1 MCVGGV
7 PCGWMT
13 GDDDDNIVEC
23 EVDDASCV
31 ICNEVLDEELHQPVA
46 LPACGHTF
54 CKPCL
59 VKLQHRSHD
68 LLCPTCRKPHEGED
82 VANLPLNYLV
92 LSLLPYSSE
101 KEDRS
106 PQSEDFENK
115 DSRAKANC
123 DDGHNKD
130 EKHHSQPQVE
140 EDLKPTKKELKENES
155 QLKNPDTDLG
165 NARNMLS
172 KDYNYVSMRQDRP
185 EEGQNG
191 STAAVYQQKEHNEVV
206 NSFWFKEK
214 KLLLLLVGLFLVTV
228 VVGVGVAL
236 GSAPSVL
243 NQMGFTSKGIAK
255 GSYASGLMSSSSR
268 SNNGTIP
275 RESWKVKIQGGEG
288 FWPSAPVPFSRLLR
302 HVRNAWEVFFL
313 LYPQVA
319 WLQNIGHKGF
329 TPRSQAVLGIIG
341 ALTVVMLFGVP
352 IACCLVIC
360 WRKKK
365 RSAYSSSS
373 DGIPLTGSRTP
384 EERQFC

>member
-1 MCVGGV
+1 MSGVGCGCNRETSQINPLRKEMTSKNAIHGEVAKSYLPKGPHQNPLFGIGV
-7 PCGWMT
+7 PYLWRGNFLMMT

-165 NARNMLS
+165 NARNML
-172 KDYNYVSMRQDRP
+172 K
-185 EEGQNG
+185 
-191 STAAVYQQKEHNEVV
+191 
-206 NSFWFKEK
+206 
-214 KLLLLLVGLFLVTV
+214 
-228 VVGVGVAL
+228 
-236 GSAPSVL
+236 
-243 NQMGFTSKGIAK
+243 MGFTSKGIAK

-275 RESWKVKIQGGEG
+275 RESW
-288 FWPSAPVPFSRLLR
+288 
-302 HVRNAWEVFFL
+302 
-313 LYPQVA
+313 VA

>member
-1 MCVGGV
+1 MSGVGCGCNRETSQINPLRKEMTSKNAIHGEVAKSYLPKGPHQNPLFGIGV
-7 PCGWMT
+7 PYLWRGNFLMMT

-165 NARNMLS
+165 NARNML
-172 KDYNYVSMRQDRP
+172 K
-185 EEGQNG
+185 
-191 STAAVYQQKEHNEVV
+191 
-206 NSFWFKEK
+206 
-214 KLLLLLVGLFLVTV
+214 
-228 VVGVGVAL
+228 
-236 GSAPSVL
+236 
-243 NQMGFTSKGIAK
+243 MGFTSKGIAK